1 MTETRK
7 ESLSALIDGEASE
20 IEVHRLVREFR
31 SDDGLAKSWSMYQH
45 IRTTVRADS
54 PGLSA
59 ALSPQ
64 HHEQLLSSISAAIEA
79 EPVHA
84 QPASQKQHAPLRL
97 AAGSLAVAASLVI
110 AVFVGFQ
117 PSESD
122 TTEFADAGVGM
133 TPALVSSPLSSPIV
147 ALPVANDSQAFAQAP
162 DLVELDAEKQKRLRA
177 YLNQHDRMAR
187 MNTNSQ
193 LVNFTQEAS
202 GK

>member
-54 PGLSA
+54 P

-64 HHEQLLSSISAAIEA
+64 HHEQLLSSISEAIEA

-84 QPASQKQHAPLRL
+84 QPASQKQQAPLRV
-97 AAGSLAVAASLVI
+97 AAGSLAVAASLVV

-117 PSESD
+117 PSGSD
-122 TTEFADAGVGM
+122 TTEYADAGVGT
-133 TPALVSSPLSSPIV
+133 TPALISSPLSSPIV

-187 MNTNSQ
+187 MNTNNQ